1 MSNKRNNSGIS
12 LKQLVKFLMN
22 SGNKR
27 TGEKKF
33 W

>member
-12 LKQLVKFLMN
+12 LKQLVNTLN